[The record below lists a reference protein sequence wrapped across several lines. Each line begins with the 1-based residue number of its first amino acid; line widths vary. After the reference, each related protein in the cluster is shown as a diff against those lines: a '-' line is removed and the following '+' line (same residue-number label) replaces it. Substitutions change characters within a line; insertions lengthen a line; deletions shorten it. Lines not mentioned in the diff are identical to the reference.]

1 MAQTLAPRQAAY
13 RLRCHHG
20 EGLHRLNTGISTA
33 AFCALQ
39 RLARH
44 HGISQRALIEQILF
58 RTDDEIIRT
67 LEPDTSEWD
76 HYFGVTR

>member
-20 EGLHRLNTGISTA
+20 EGLHRLNTWISTP

-44 HGISQRALIEQILF
+44 QGLSKRALIEQILF
-58 RTDDEIIRT
+58 RIDDEAIRT
-67 LEPDTSEWD
+67 LETDTPEWGR
-76 HYFGVTR
+76 YFGVTR